1 MTRDQVASRIAADPQ
16 RPWLSVAKGWRSG
29 LLIACVSVGVA
40 ATLRALL
47 QNIGHFHY
55 LPLLPAVMVVA
66 LMADRRAA
74 AVAVALCVA
83 ADLVL
88 TRSEQADAIVQAV
101 VFVVVAA
108 VVAEL
113 CRRFAEAVEAL
124 RDARD
129 AVDLVQSPRE
139 QGPKDQPH
147 GVWRLNAMGEMAAT
161 LAHEL
166 NQPLSAAAVYLHAG
180 RRDAALAGPMGDSVT
195 RSLDLAKTQILRAG
209 DIIRHMRERISTG
222 DHAIRPERA
231 SSLVEEMAPVFAM
244 IGRDAGVTIRFDI
257 DGEDDHVMADRIQI
271 QQAVSNLVRN
281 AVDAVNGRAEPLV
294 LIVGRRIGPE
304 AYEFRVE
311 DNGPGIS
318 QDRIDQIFRPM
329 ATSKTGGM
337 GLGLSVTRSIV
348 ESHGATLKIDRSTL
362 GGAVFAFRL
371 PRVTEAETA
380 C

>member
-47 QNIGHFHY
+47 QNVGHFHY

-180 RRDAALAGPMGDSVT
+180 RRDAARAGPMGDSVT

-294 LIVGRRIGPE
+294 LIVGRRMEPE
-304 AYEFRVE
+304 SYEFRVE

-318 QDRIDQIFRPM
+318 QDRIGQIFRPM

-371 PRVTEAETA
+371 PRVTEAEIA